1 MSLPYKE
8 TLIQRLPIWDEK
20 TMNCNDVIRVVY
32 TISSIRPIVDRA
44 SERKNNASD
53 QTREDRG
60 RSRVQ
65 LGGDDEPS
73 HWLTV

>member
-8 TLIQRLPIWDEK
+8 TLIGRLPIWDEK
-20 TMNCNDVIRVVY
+20 TMDSNDVIWVIY
-32 TISSIRPIVDRA
+32 TILSIRPIVERA

-73 HWLTV
+73 QWLTM